1 MKMIQIVQMGGCCM
15 AKAFSSKR
23 DVYIEIAAR
32 YEKFIRLGVISIGE
46 KLPSVRVAAGELG
59 VNPNTVQR
67 AYCLLEEQG
76 FIRSMPK
83 KGAYVIFDQSEDKQ
97 EPTSELVGLIS
108 DLKNSGVSK
117 SKILSAIE
125 EVYGND

>member
-1 MKMIQIVQMGGCCM
+1 M

>member
-1 MKMIQIVQMGGCCM
+1 M
-15 AKAFSSKR
+15 AKGFSTKR

-32 YEKFIRLGVISIGE
+32 YEKYIRLGVIKPGE
-46 KLPSVRVAAGELG
+46 KLPSVRVAAGDLS

-76 FIRSMPK
+76 FIRSIPK
-83 KGAYVIFDQSEDKQ
+83 KGAFVIFNQSGDRSESS
-97 EPTSELVGLIS
+97 SELVRLIS
-108 DLKNSGVSK
+108 DLKNGGVSK
-117 SKILSAIE
+117 NEILSAVE